1 MKKVLINL
9 IVIIF
14 VFAPN
19 VIAENKYYNEGI
31 NYFKSKNYQKAK
43 FKFEQDIVRNPKN
56 EDSYLYLSKIFK
68 EQKKIKLEEE
78 NLQTVILLNPKNEE
92 AIYSLALLN
101 IDKSNF
107 SETKKLLETFKKI
120 CKTICSKKEEIKNK
134 LNNSLKK

>member
-1 MKKVLINL
+1 M
-9 IVIIF
+9 
-14 VFAPN
+14 
-19 VIAENKYYNEGI
+19 
-31 NYFKSKNYQKAK
+31 
-43 FKFEQDIVRNPKN
+43 
-56 EDSYLYLSKIFK
+56 
-68 EQKKIKLEEE
+68 
-78 NLQTVILLNPKNEE
+78 QTVILLNPKNEE

>member
-68 EQKKIKLEEE
+68 
-78 NLQTVILLNPKNEE
+78 
-92 AIYSLALLN
+92 
-101 IDKSNF
+101 
-107 SETKKLLETFKKI
+107 
-120 CKTICSKKEEIKNK
+120 
-134 LNNSLKK
+134 